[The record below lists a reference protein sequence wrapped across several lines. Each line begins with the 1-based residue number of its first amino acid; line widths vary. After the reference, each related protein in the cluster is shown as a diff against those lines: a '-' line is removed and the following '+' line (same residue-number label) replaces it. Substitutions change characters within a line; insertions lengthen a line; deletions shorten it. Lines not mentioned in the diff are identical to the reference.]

1 MLTSQPISPLPP
13 LKNDDSPTQHQRGSF
28 NSVVAFGG
36 ASPVPANRL
45 LEAKAVNLVPRPKT
59 STSHTRQVSSSASLG
74 LFLASSS
81 PLPSSP
87 NGDQLAPRHGKDM
100 VGQKEFS
107 ASDQHH
113 QQPKRV
119 NGASAHGELDRS
131 SSSNNNNKQL
141 SSAAASAAEAVPRW
155 SSSRE
160 GHTRSAS
167 APVTAGLAS
176 PETAAPSSDQQHHQN
191 TNTHHNNTSNRSRR
205 SDSGRGGN
213 VAPPFSIPRSDS
225 LGSAQSQPR
234 AQTTSSLRRSSSST
248 SETFSNGGRGFNG
261 GNGTSVTGASVASSN
276 DPNVLKVEIN
286 RLQAALMNGFKGG
299 DRFVGGAQFKA
310 SISSRNCQHG
320 GSGGGAGGKS
330 CGGCMQV
337 REALRRSRVECRDLR
352 GSLFRAEHIIKQ
364 LTLTKAA
371 RRRGVNQYGSYAAQL
386 GLHQSSSSPSLAGG
400 ATATATAPSE
410 QERRLVPQML
420 TTSTGCGGEG
430 GRSSSSSRN
439 DGHAGEAPSRENLLS
454 RVQELERELR
464 LADFR
469 DARSMGAAVGEEHS
483 RARKNSMD
491 DEAHLNKSDSDHDAN
506 FSPSKSPSS
515 ASLRRVPG
523 TTSGAGS
530 SVSSG
535 VWDWGAPPPC
545 SKCSVMN
552 DRLLGEATKVNG
564 LMRRIQEHQEELNRL
579 QGEIV
584 RTSGAHAKAVEMQEK
599 VDALTSQAE
608 GQTRAKE
615 KAWAEIERLVADLER
630 TRIQAAEHEGQAR
643 RALEQQQT
651 LRDELFSKESLLEQ
665 AATELETARAALESE
680 RTSREQTNR
689 TVVALRRKVAEERAG
704 AGKTKGELAAAKVAR
719 RHSESQAAA
728 ADATHRKAL
737 KAALNSC
744 VRLCVVAPTV
754 NINLDERSRSFCSGL
769 PEERIR
775 AFVEESVLPRF
786 TRVLL
791 QPGSE
796 GGSAPPA
803 LPSPLA
809 SNSSR
814 GRGSGVRAATT
825 KVARSS
831 PAASVSLSSPLNRS
845 SSRSG
850 SDKRKLGV
858 ASSPVVMP
866 TAAAAAAVDDPAVD
880 YRESLAQSEDEDKR
894 DVRGGGSG
902 RGAGQGQGD
911 FDKWLRDLLV
921 DMQTSIERHVASVFQ
936 TQTAATAATAS
947 SIASSGGTS
956 RLRR

>member
-1 MLTSQPISPLPP
+1 MFTTQPISPLPS
-13 LKNDDSPTQHQRGSF
+13 LNNDDSPTQHQMGSF
-28 NSVVAFGG
+28 NSVEAFGG

-45 LEAKAVNLVPRPKT
+45 FEAKAVNLVPRPKT
-59 STSHTRQVSSSASLG
+59 STSHTRQLSSSASLG

-100 VGQKEFS
+100 VRQKEFS

-119 NGASAHGELDRS
+119 NNASAHGELDRS
-131 SSSNNNNKQL
+131 SSSNNNKQL

-155 SSSRE
+155 SSSCE

-176 PETAAPSSDQQHHQN
+176 PETAAPTSAQQHHQN

-213 VAPPFSIPRSDS
+213 AAPAFSIPRRDS
-225 LGSAQSQPR
+225 LGNAQSQPR

-261 GNGTSVTGASVASSN
+261 DNGTSSAGASVASSN

-286 RLQAALMNGFKGG
+286 RLQVALMNGFKGG

-330 CGGCMQV
+330 CGGCLQV

-352 GSLFRAEHIIKQ
+352 GSLFRAEHVIKQ

-371 RRRGVNQYGSYAAQL
+371 RRRGANQYGSYTAQL
-386 GLHQSSSSPSLAGG
+386 GLQQLSSSPSLAGG
-400 ATATATAPSE
+400 ATAAAITTTSSE

-420 TTSTGCGGEG
+420 TTTTGCGGER

-439 DGHAGEAPSRENLLS
+439 DGDAGEAPSRENLLS

-491 DEAHLNKSDSDHDAN
+491 DEVHPNKSNSDHDAN
-506 FSPSKSPSS
+506 VSPSKSPSS
-515 ASLRRVPG
+515 ASLRRAPG
-523 TTSGAGS
+523 TTSGTGS
-530 SVSSG
+530 RGSSG
-535 VWDWGAPPPC
+535 VWDWGGPPPC
-545 SKCSVMN
+545 SKCSVVN

-599 VDALTSQAE
+599 VDVLTSQAE
-608 GQTRAKE
+608 GQTRAKD
-615 KAWAEIERLVADLER
+615 KARAEIERLVADLER
-630 TRIQAAEHEGQAR
+630 TRTQAAEHEGQAR
-643 RALEQQQT
+643 RALEQQQA
-651 LRDELFSKESLLEQ
+651 LRDELFSKESLLGQ
-665 AATELETARAALESE
+665 AATELDTARAALESE
-680 RTSREQTNR
+680 RTSREQTDR
-689 TVVALRRKVAEERAG
+689 TVVALRRKVAEERIG
-704 AGKTKGELAAAKVAR
+704 AVKTEGELAAAKAER
-719 RHSESQAAA
+719 RHSESQA
-728 ADATHRKAL
+728 R
-737 KAALNSC
+737 
-744 VRLCVVAPTV
+744 
-754 NINLDERSRSFCSGL
+754 
-769 PEERIR
+769 
-775 AFVEESVLPRF
+775 
-786 TRVLL
+786 
-791 QPGSE
+791 
-796 GGSAPPA
+796 
-803 LPSPLA
+803 
-809 SNSSR
+809 
-814 GRGSGVRAATT
+814 
-825 KVARSS
+825 
-831 PAASVSLSSPLNRS
+831 
-845 SSRSG
+845 
-850 SDKRKLGV
+850 
-858 ASSPVVMP
+858 
-866 TAAAAAAVDDPAVD
+866 
-880 YRESLAQSEDEDKR
+880 
-894 DVRGGGSG
+894 
-902 RGAGQGQGD
+902 
-911 FDKWLRDLLV
+911 
-921 DMQTSIERHVASVFQ
+921 
-936 TQTAATAATAS
+936 
-947 SIASSGGTS
+947 
-956 RLRR
+956 

>member
-1 MLTSQPISPLPP
+1 MFTTQPISPLPP
-13 LKNDDSPTQHQRGSF
+13 LNNDDSPTQHQRGSF
-28 NSVVAFGG
+28 NSVAAFGG

-45 LEAKAVNLVPRPKT
+45 FEAKTVNLVPRPKT
-59 STSHTRQVSSSASLG
+59 STSHTRQLSSSASLS

-81 PLPSSP
+81 PLPSTP
-87 NGDQLAPRHGKDM
+87 NGDQPVPRHGKDM
-100 VGQKEFS
+100 VRQKEFS

-119 NGASAHGELDRS
+119 NSASAHGELDRS
-131 SSSNNNNKQL
+131 SSSNNNKQL

-176 PETAAPSSDQQHHQN
+176 PETAAPTSAQQHHPN

-205 SDSGRGGN
+205 SDSGHGGN
-213 VAPPFSIPRSDS
+213 AAPAFSIPRSDS
-225 LGSAQSQPR
+225 LGSSQSQPR

-261 GNGTSVTGASVASSN
+261 GNGTNVTGASVASSN

-330 CGGCMQV
+330 CGGCLQV

-352 GSLFRAEHIIKQ
+352 GSLFRAEHVIKQ

-371 RRRGVNQYGSYAAQL
+371 RRRGANQYGSYTAQL

-400 ATATATAPSE
+400 ATAPSE
-410 QERRLVPQML
+410 QEQRLVPQML
-420 TTSTGCGGEG
+420 TTSTGCGGER

-439 DGHAGEAPSRENLLS
+439 DGYASEAPSRQNLLS

-469 DARSMGAAVGEEHS
+469 DARSMGAAVGEEHN

-491 DEAHLNKSDSDHDAN
+491 DEVHLNQNDSDHDAN
-506 FSPSKSPSS
+506 LSPSKSPSS
-515 ASLRRVPG
+515 ASLRRAPG

-530 SVSSG
+530 SGSSG
-535 VWDWGAPPPC
+535 VWDWGGPPPC

-584 RTSGAHAKAVEMQEK
+584 RTSGAHAKVVEMQEK

-615 KAWAEIERLVADLER
+615 KAGAESERLVADLER
-630 TRIQAAEHEGQAR
+630 TRTQAAEHEGQAR
-643 RALEQQQT
+643 RALEQQQA
-651 LRDELFSKESLLEQ
+651 LRDELFSKENLLGQ

-680 RTSREQTNR
+680 RTSREQTDR

-704 AGKTKGELAAAKVAR
+704 AGKTKGALAAAKAAR
-719 RHSESQAAA
+719 RHSESQA
-728 ADATHRKAL
+728 R
-737 KAALNSC
+737 
-744 VRLCVVAPTV
+744 
-754 NINLDERSRSFCSGL
+754 
-769 PEERIR
+769 
-775 AFVEESVLPRF
+775 
-786 TRVLL
+786 
-791 QPGSE
+791 
-796 GGSAPPA
+796 
-803 LPSPLA
+803 
-809 SNSSR
+809 
-814 GRGSGVRAATT
+814 
-825 KVARSS
+825 
-831 PAASVSLSSPLNRS
+831 
-845 SSRSG
+845 
-850 SDKRKLGV
+850 
-858 ASSPVVMP
+858 
-866 TAAAAAAVDDPAVD
+866 
-880 YRESLAQSEDEDKR
+880 
-894 DVRGGGSG
+894 
-902 RGAGQGQGD
+902 
-911 FDKWLRDLLV
+911 
-921 DMQTSIERHVASVFQ
+921 
-936 TQTAATAATAS
+936 
-947 SIASSGGTS
+947 
-956 RLRR
+956 